1 MVKKGICHLSQIP
14 LRANPKSS
22 SEMVSQ
28 LLFGETYL
36 VIEQREEWSLIQM
49 EYDGYEGWLS
59 KSSINFI
66 DSLETNT
73 KEYIQTDLIRHSVSN
88 YTNQPLISSMGSGFT
103 DEINSDNQRNILD
116 IAKLFLG
123 VPYLWGGRHFSGI
136 DCSGFVQVLYKCI
149 AIQLPRDA
157 SQQQKKG
164 KPVAFKDLFEGDLVF
179 FESNNRVTHVG
190 MFIGDGQIIHSHGM
204 VRIDKLNKDGI
215 FNSETGEQSHSY
227 HSAKRVR

>member
-1 MVKKGICHLSQIP
+1 MVKGICHLSQIP

-36 VIEQREEWSLIQM
+36 IIEQREEWSLIQM

-88 YTNQPLISSMGSGFT
+88 YTNQPLIS
-103 DEINSDNQRNILD
+103 
-116 IAKLFLG
+116 
-123 VPYLWGGRHFSGI
+123 
-136 DCSGFVQVLYKCI
+136 
-149 AIQLPRDA
+149 
-157 SQQQKKG
+157 
-164 KPVAFKDLFEGDLVF
+164 
-179 FESNNRVTHVG
+179 
-190 MFIGDGQIIHSHGM
+190 
-204 VRIDKLNKDGI
+204 
-215 FNSETGEQSHSY
+215 
-227 HSAKRVR
+227 

>member
-1 MVKKGICHLSQIP
+1 MVKGICHLSQIP

-36 VIEQREEWSLIQM
+36 IIEQREEWSLIQM

-59 KSSINFI
+59 KSSINLI
-66 DSLETNT
+66 DSVETNI
-73 KEYIQTDLIRHSVSN
+73 KDYIQTDLILHSIN
-88 YTNQPLISSMGSGFT
+88 NFTDQPLISSMGSEFS
-103 DEINSDNQRNILD
+103 DEINSGNQRNIID

-190 MFIGDGQIIHSHGM
+190 MFIEDGQIIHSHGM
-204 VRIDKLNKDGI
+204 VRIDNLNKDGI
-215 FNSETGEQSHSY
+215 FNLQTGEQSHSY

>member
-1 MVKKGICHLSQIP
+1 MVKGICHLSQIP

-36 VIEQREEWSLIQM
+36 VIEQQEEWSLIQM

-73 KEYIQTDLIRHSVSN
+73 KEYIQTDLIRHSLNN
-88 YTNQPLISSMGSGFT
+88 YTNQPLISSMGSGFS
-103 DEINSDNQRNILD
+103 DEINSDNQRNIID

-136 DCSGFVQVLYKCI
+136 DCSGFVQVIYKCI

-164 KPVAFKDLFEGDLVF
+164 KPIAFKDLFEGDLVF

-215 FNSETGEQSHSY
+215 FNLQTGEQSHSY

>member
-1 MVKKGICHLSQIP
+1 MVKGICHLSQIP

-36 VIEQREEWSLIQM
+36 IIEQREEWSLIQM

-59 KSSINFI
+59 KSSINLI
-66 DSLETNT
+66 DSVETNI
-73 KEYIQTDLIRHSVSN
+73 KDYIQTDLILHSIN
-88 YTNQPLISSMGSGFT
+88 NFTDQPLISSMGSEFS
-103 DEINSDNQRNILD
+103 DEINSGNQRNIID

-204 VRIDKLNKDGI
+204 VRIDNLNKDGI
-215 FNSETGEQSHSY
+215 FNLQTGEQSHSY

>member
-1 MVKKGICHLSQIP
+1 MVKGICHLSQIP

-36 VIEQREEWSLIQM
+36 IIEQREEWSLIQM

-73 KEYIQTDLIRHSVSN
+73 KEYIQTDLIRHSLNN
-88 YTNQPLISSMGSGFT
+88 YTNQPLISSMGSGFS

-136 DCSGFVQVLYKCI
+136 DCSGFVQVIYKCI

-164 KPVAFKDLFEGDLVF
+164 KPIAFKDLFEGDLVF

-215 FNSETGEQSHSY
+215 FNLQTGEQSHSY

>member
-1 MVKKGICHLSQIP
+1 MVKGICHLSQIP

-36 VIEQREEWSLIQM
+36 IIEQREEWSLIQM

-59 KSSINFI
+59 KSSINLI
-66 DSLETNT
+66 DSVETNI
-73 KEYIQTDLIRHSVSN
+73 KDYIQTDLIRHSIN
-88 YTNQPLISSMGSGFT
+88 NLTDQPLISSMGSEFS
-103 DEINSDNQRNILD
+103 DEINSGNQRNIID

-190 MFIGDGQIIHSHGM
+190 MFIGDGQIIHSYGM

-215 FNSETGEQSHSY
+215 FNLQTGEQSHSY